1 MESSAHF
8 YFNWAKGRIDEMD
21 AVVASLEGK
30 AAQLAADSRVRAEKI
45 IVDLRAKREEFLD
58 SVKKHAGANE
68 TSWLQAKAKLE
79 NEWNGFQADT
89 KKYVDEFAQQAK
101 QQQSIFEEVAAAQ
114 MKAWR
119 QAADKMLAAS
129 AELATDQKTKA
140 EAAVQQMKAGASTA
154 EANLQKLAKA
164 GNEFLDGIECGAF
177 GVPRGVRPRQPNRM
191 GQSQARQLRGPEPNR
206 RCGYAFFFT
215 SLTLEKVMAS
225 ARSLV

>member
-1 MESSAHF
+1 MEEIMESSAHF

-164 GNEFLDGIECGAF
+164 GNESWTALNAALSESRAAF
-177 GVPRGVRPRQPNRM
+177 DRA
-191 GQSQARQLRGPEPNR
+191 SQTAWD
-206 RCGYAFFFT
+206 
-215 SLTLEKVMAS
+215 SLKRAS
-225 ARSLV
+225 

>member
-1 MESSAHF
+1 
-8 YFNWAKGRIDEMD
+8 
-21 AVVASLEGK
+21 
-30 AAQLAADSRVRAEKI
+30 
-45 IVDLRAKREEFLD
+45 
-58 SVKKHAGANE
+58 
-68 TSWLQAKAKLE
+68 LQAKAKLE

-164 GNEFLDGIECGAF
+164 GNESWTALNAALSESRAAF
-177 GVPRGVRPRQPNRM
+177 DRA
-191 GQSQARQLRGPEPNR
+191 SQTAWD
-206 RCGYAFFFT
+206 
-215 SLTLEKVMAS
+215 SLKRAS
-225 ARSLV
+225 